1 MDGKEDTTSEEVKSW
16 AGALE
21 EYHLFE
27 NGGTTTLKASVQ
39 ISGEWEEMMNN
50 GFTQGLEVVKKL
62 SEDKSTTIEKPAAKT
77 LAIVI
82 PGYRMH
88 SQMFN
93 NMLAGFRQEDAQT
106 RLEGKTNHFAW
117 MAGNL
122 VNCRY
127 WLANILGIPEKDPHE
142 DLFKDAKALDANVQY
157 PPMDE
162 LKNTWH
168 KISPLLYQKLLSV
181 TEAELEEAYEFGMNI
196 SYVEENK
203 LNMVGMCI
211 DRESYLFGQLGLM
224 RKALGYEAVRY
235 DIDDHLNY

>member
-1 MDGKEDTTSEEVKSW
+1 M
-16 AGALE
+16 
-21 EYHLFE
+21 
-27 NGGTTTLKASVQ
+27 
-39 ISGEWEEMMNN
+39 
-50 GFTQGLEVVKKL
+50 
-62 SEDKSTTIEKPAAKT
+62 EKPVAKA

-93 NMLAGFRQEDAQT
+93 NMLDGIRQEDAQI

-127 WLANILGIPEKDPHE
+127 WLANILGIPEKDPHD
-142 DLFKDAKALDANVQY
+142 DLFKDAKALDLTTQY
-157 PPMDE
+157 PTLEE
-162 LKNTWH
+162 LKKEWH
-168 KISPLLYQKLLSV
+168 KISPVLYQRLLSI
-181 TEAELEEAYEFGMNI
+181 TDAELEQAHEFGMNI
-196 SYVEENK
+196 RYVEENK

-224 RKALGYEAVRY
+224 RKVLGYGAVRY
-235 DIDDHLNY
+235 DTDDHLSY